1 MQIIDDRL
9 VRLGYSS
16 FKLVDF
22 QSPDWI
28 CSSFSLTFK
37 FAGLVGIAN
46 IHVRGELFIVHTN
59 WPSVWS
65 GRFCHNTFLFDCDSG
80 LFASQASHFIAE
92 RPNNVKKSFDPRS
105 RPLARRQEKFHGILI
120 AKRASGQCAVETF
133 NDRLVSVNVRAP
145 MANGSLYHLFGHTP
159 HELMPRVNLQQRR
172 PRQRAALVNRLKS
185 NSPCFCSSLSL

>member
-28 CSSFSLTFK
+28 CSPFSLTFK

-59 WPSVWS
+59 GPCVWS

-80 LFASQASHFIAE
+80 LFASHASHLIVQ
-92 RPNNVKKSFDPRS
+92 RLNNVGKPFDPRS
-105 RPLARRQEKFHGILI
+105 RPLARGQEKFHGILI
-120 AKRASGQCAVETF
+120 AKQAPGERAVETF
-133 NDRLVSVNVRAP
+133 ND
-145 MANGSLYHLFGHTP
+145 SLALW
-159 HELMPRVNLQQRR
+159 MSRR
-172 PRQRAALVNRLKS
+172 PGKMVLYTIFLATLPMNSRQGSTCGSDGHVKGLRL
-185 NSPCFCSSLSL
+185 